1 MSTSA
6 VEAEPFCLKIIQA
19 LSSNL
24 FVFSLWALQAMR
36 FQISWTILWLNVYFL
51 HLLFTFDSVYGA
63 QPDNTP
69 QIWVILFILE
79 SSFNFNTRKFNIFN
93 LFKTVLMEGFCG
105 RCAMRGVAFRLHWRK
120 IWIEIRKKLDPRRF
134 SPSLK
139 FEILCGSKFAAIS
152 LIKQKLHRERGL
164 LPHSVVMRILAPLAL
179 VANLATRWRYLH

>member
-1 MSTSA
+1 MSTFA
-6 VEAEPFCLKIIQA
+6 GEAEPFCLKIIQS

-24 FVFSLWALQAMR
+24 FVFSMR
-36 FQISWTILWLNVYFL
+36 FQTSWTILWLNVYFL
-51 HLLFTFDSVYGA
+51 HLLFTFDSVYGD